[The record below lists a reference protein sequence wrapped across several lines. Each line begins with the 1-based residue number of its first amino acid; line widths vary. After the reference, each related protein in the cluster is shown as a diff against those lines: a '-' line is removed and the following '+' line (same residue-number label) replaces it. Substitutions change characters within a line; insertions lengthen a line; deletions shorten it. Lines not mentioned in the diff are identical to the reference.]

1 MKDLVQRYKDYVRKK
16 FLAAPSEEQETIQ
29 QWQDN
34 FFATIMI
41 YLIPLSI
48 VLYIPS
54 QLMSFRDELY
64 SIAISNT
71 VAIIA
76 LQYIFFSKSLSIKIR
91 KIILLSILYGLGI
104 ALLYF
109 MGWSGPGLVYLL
121 GFSIF
126 SSLIVSVRAGYVTLV
141 MNIIIFITLSLSAS
155 LNIFKGSLLQ
165 GLDSAAIITIGLNF
179 ILLNLVLISTIASL
193 IGVLQ
198 KKMKS
203 EYEINLKLQ
212 CEMEEHKEAKKRA
225 EESDKLKSA
234 FLANMSHEI
243 RTPMNGILGFTQ
255 LLREPLEV
263 DKQEEFLRV
272 IESSGLRMLNII
284 NNIIDISKIESGQT
298 KVSITPFNI
307 NEEINSLCTFFTP
320 EANEKNIEL
329 ICQKPLS
336 NAESI
341 IHTDGEKVYA
351 VLTNLIKNAIKYI
364 SSGQII
370 VGYENKIS
378 HFRFFVKDT
387 GQGIPQEKLESI
399 FDRFVQAEL
408 SYEKLQEGAGLGLA
422 ISKAYIELLGGTIWV
437 ESEMS
442 KGSTFYFTVPV
453 NSNHK
458 NKAGN
463 IAASN
468 NRGYISPKN
477 LKILIAED
485 ESTSDLLLTFTLD
498 SIAREILHASN
509 GKEAVRLL
517 NENNDI
523 DLILMDIRMPELDGY
538 EATRQIRQF
547 NKKVVIIAQ
556 TAYGYTNDKEQAL
569 IAGCNDYISKPI
581 NKELLLDKIAR
592 QLKSLHPD
600 SD

>member
-1 MKDLVQRYKDYVRKK
+1 
-16 FLAAPSEEQETIQ
+16 
-29 QWQDN
+29 
-34 FFATIMI
+34 
-41 YLIPLSI
+41 
-48 VLYIPS
+48 
-54 QLMSFRDELY
+54 MSFRDELY
-64 SIAISNT
+64 SLAIANT
-71 VAIIA
+71 IALIA
-76 LQYIFFSKSLSIKIR
+76 LQYMFFSKRLSIKIR

-126 SSLIVSVRAGYVTLV
+126 SSLIISIKAGYITLI
-141 MNIIIFITLSLSAS
+141 MNIAIFITLSLLAN
-155 LNIFKGSLLQ
+155 LNALKGSLLQ

-179 ILLNLVLISTIASL
+179 ILLNLILVTTIASL

-212 CEMEEHKEAKKRA
+212 SEMEEHKQAKKRA

-255 LLREPLEV
+255 LLREPLDIE
-263 DKQEEFLRV
+263 KQEEFLRV

-307 NEEINSLCTFFTP
+307 NEEINSLCTFFAP

-336 NAESI
+336 DSESM

-351 VLTNLIKNAIKYI
+351 VLTNLMKNAIKYI
-364 SSGQII
+364 SNGQII
-370 VGYENKIS
+370 IGYENKVS
-378 HFRFFVKDT
+378 HFKFYVKDT

-399 FDRFVQAEL
+399 FERFVQAEL

-437 ESEMS
+437 ESEVG
-442 KGSTFYFTVPV
+442 KGSTFYFTVPAC
-453 NSNHK
+453 SNLK
-458 NKAGN
+458 DKTGTL
-463 IAASN
+463 AAPN
-468 NRGYISPKN
+468 QGYTVPKN

-498 SIAREILHASN
+498 SIAREILHATN
-509 GKEAVRLL
+509 GKAAIDLAQA
-517 NENNDI
+517 NNDI

-547 NKKVVIIAQ
+547 NKRVVIIAQ

-569 IAGCNDYISKPI
+569 LAGCNDYISKPI

-592 QLKSLHPD
+592 QLKRLHSD

>member
-1 MKDLVQRYKDYVRKK
+1 MKDLLKRYKDYVRKK
-16 FLAAPSEEQETIQ
+16 FLAPVLEEQETIQ
-29 QWQDN
+29 QWQNN
-34 FFATIMI
+34 FFATIML
-41 YLIPLSI
+41 YLTPLSI

-64 SIAISNT
+64 SLAIANT
-71 VAIIA
+71 IALIA
-76 LQYIFFSKSLSIKIR
+76 LQYMFFSKRLSIKIR

-126 SSLIVSVRAGYVTLV
+126 SSLIISIKAGYITLI
-141 MNIIIFITLSLSAS
+141 MNIAIFITLSLLAN
-155 LNIFKGSLLQ
+155 LNALKGSLLQ

-179 ILLNLVLISTIASL
+179 ILLNLILVTTIASL

-212 CEMEEHKEAKKRA
+212 SEMEEHKQAKKRA

-255 LLREPLEV
+255 LLREPLDIE
-263 DKQEEFLRV
+263 KQEEFLRV

-298 KVSITPFNI
+298 KISVTPFNI
-307 NEEINSLCTFFTP
+307 NEEINSLCTFFAP

-336 NAESI
+336 DSESI

-351 VLTNLIKNAIKYI
+351 VLTNLMKNAIKYI
-364 SSGQII
+364 SNGQII
-370 VGYENKIS
+370 IGYENKVS
-378 HFRFFVKDT
+378 HFSFFVKDT

-399 FDRFVQAEL
+399 FERFVQAEL

-437 ESEMS
+437 ESEVG
-442 KGSTFYFTVPV
+442 KGSTFYFTVPAC
-453 NSNHK
+453 SNLK
-458 NKAGN
+458 DKTGTL
-463 IAASN
+463 AAPN
-468 NRGYISPKN
+468 QGYTVPKN

-498 SIAREILHASN
+498 SIAREILHATN
-509 GKEAVRLL
+509 GKAAIDLAQA
-517 NENNDI
+517 NNDI

-547 NKKVVIIAQ
+547 NKRVVIIAQ

-569 IAGCNDYISKPI
+569 LAGCNDYISKPI

-592 QLKSLHPD
+592 QLKRLHSD